1 MPDLQSYVQIAGQT
15 AANLTQSPET
25 WTGFLTTASRLY
37 KYPFPD
43 QLMIYAQKPSSTSVA
58 GFDIWTKQMRRYVRR
73 GAKGIALVGINN
85 GQPRIRYVFDVSDTG
100 CNNNSC
106 NLYLWQYKEEHQDAI
121 TTTLEKQFGIP
132 CKNGFPGQLEDIA
145 VKLAENYW
153 QDYSHEIM
161 YELNGSFLEG
171 LDEFNAGF
179 KFRDV
184 ASTSIFY
191 ILVSRCGL
199 HPGKHFKVED
209 FQNLCGFNTQRLIQ
223 ILGTA
228 VNQSSAQVLQQMHA
242 RHTQKRSCKLVRL
255 LFLTTIQV
263 IYFLI
268 DIPNPKTASCP
279 PILIISLRYRI
290 YH

>member
-106 NLYLWQYKEEHQDAI
+106 NLYLWQYKEEHRDAI

-242 RHTQKRSCKLVRL
+242 RHTQKRSCKLV
-255 LFLTTIQV
+255 Q
-263 IYFLI
+263 
-268 DIPNPKTASCP
+268 C
-279 PILIISLRYRI
+279 
-290 YH
+290 H